1 MERYR
6 VSRISFITLFLTGAF
21 LLTLTFFL
29 IRDRAYLLGAAFA
42 ILAIV
47 CLFSGARYLRM
58 RRINFKGHKILWS
71 EIESIDNFAPD
82 QVRTA
87 NSVIRP
93 KVSAYY
99 DIRTRFN
106 KPYAMPAY
114 PISWVMIEH
123 SSKFHDGII
132 DYWEQYKNRG
142 NQ

>member
-1 MERYR
+1 
-6 VSRISFITLFLTGAF
+6 
-21 LLTLTFFL
+21 
-29 IRDRAYLLGAAFA
+29 
-42 ILAIV
+42 
-47 CLFSGARYLRM
+47 M
-58 RRINFKGHKILWS
+58 RRSGVSVFYDDEGIVINFKGHKILWS